1 MTDPKPNC
9 LACRYSYMEPDDDLT
24 CGHPDAGPMGQ
35 YTSVAAAQDGHC
47 GADHPKFEQHPLRNP
62 DGTLKKSFEIAPQT
76 LIDSLGPYVARVL
89 EAIGHP
95 EAMVTD
101 ESWVSDF
108 RPLPAKGATMA
119 ESRAEVHAFCNEVS
133 QKLGF
138 KVESQDTIYGLA
150 ARLRGTS

>member
-1 MTDPKPNC
+1 MALTMKNC
-9 LACRYSYMEPDDDLT
+9 LACRYSFMEPDDDLT

-76 LIDSLGPYVARVL
+76 LINTLGPYVDRVL
-89 EAIGHP
+89 VACGIED
-95 EAMVTD
+95 AMVTD
-101 ESWVSDF
+101 ESSVSDF
-108 RPLPAKGATMA
+108 RPSWSPKDGPENDAFY
-119 ESRAEVHAFCNEVS
+119 AEVSKNI
-133 QKLGF
+133 GF
-138 KVESQDTIYGLA
+138 KVVGPDTIYGLA